1 MQYLFHNDLLIH
13 LIENPGSSSDKT
25 LDLCRSGA
33 VQGWVLGS
41 TVPLLVRAAQRSN
54 QQEQA
59 QQTLKELLSTLSVL
73 TQTADDLLQSIADES
88 TDFEVS
94 LTLSAAKEIAVDGIL
109 ALDPKPFAESGF
121 PAGTPED
128 WEWIHTK
135 KSDCVPLLNIP
146 AGYHEILNDIET
158 NMNTVIRSGH
168 FILGPQVEK
177 LESAI
182 ANYCGC
188 NYAVGV
194 SSGTD
199 ALLLAMM
206 AEGIGPGDEVIT
218 TPYTFFATAGCI
230 SRLGAKPVFVDI
242 EPATFNIDPDLI
254 EQKISAKTRAI
265 LPVHLYGQC
274 ADMDPVIEIAKR
286 HNLVII
292 EDAAQAIGSEYKF
305 RRAVSFGK
313 YGCFSFFPTKNLG
326 GFGDGGIITV
336 QDEVT
341 RNKLITLRAHGSN
354 PKYYHKYIGGNFRLD
369 ALQAGVVLAKLKYL
383 ESWTEKRRANA
394 QNYHRLFKTS
404 SLSEVISLPEEIFP
418 RHVYNQYIIQVHR
431 NRDDLRTFL
440 GGNNIATEVY
450 YPVPLHLQDCYKN
463 FGHQKGSFP
472 NSEQMA
478 NETLALPISQEVT
491 LQQQEYV
498 VKTISRYFS

>member
-13 LIENPGSSSDKT
+13 LIENPGSSNDKA

-41 TVPLLVRAAQRSN
+41 TVPSLVRAAQRSN

-59 QQTLKELLSTLSVL
+59 QQTLNELLSTLSIL
-73 TQTADDLLQSIADES
+73 TQTADDLKRSIADES

-94 LTLSAAKEIAVDGIL
+94 LALSAAKEIAVDGIL

-128 WEWIHTK
+128 WEKIHTK
-135 KSDCVPLLNIP
+135 KSDSVPLLNIP
-146 AGYHEILNDIET
+146 VGYHEILNDIET

-188 NYAVGV
+188 DYAVGV

-199 ALLLAMM
+199 ALLLALM

-242 EPATFNIDPDLI
+242 EPSTFNIDPDLI

-274 ADMDPVIEIAKR
+274 ADMDPLIEIAKH
-286 HNLVII
+286 HNLTII
-292 EDAAQAIGSEYKF
+292 EDAAQAIGAEYKF
-305 RRAVSFGK
+305 RRAGSFGK

-336 QDEVT
+336 QDEAT
-341 RNKLITLRAHGSN
+341 HDKLLTLRTHGSK

-369 ALQAGVVLAKLKYL
+369 ALQAGIVLAKLKYL

-440 GGNNIATEVY
+440 GENNIASEIY
-450 YPVPLHLQDCYKN
+450 YPVPLHLQDCYKDL
-463 FGHQKGSFP
+463 GHQKGSFP

>member
-13 LIENPGSSSDKT
+13 LIENPGSSNDKA

-41 TVPLLVRAAQRSN
+41 TVPLLVQAAQRSN

-59 QQTLKELLSTLSVL
+59 QQTLQELLSTLSIL

-94 LTLSAAKEIAVDGIL
+94 LALSAAKEISVDGIL
-109 ALDPKPFAESGF
+109 TLDPKPFDESGF

-128 WEWIHTK
+128 WEEIHTK
-135 KSDCVPLLNIP
+135 KSDSVPLLNIP
-146 AGYHEILNDIET
+146 VGYHEILNDIET

-188 NYAVGV
+188 DYAVGV

-242 EPATFNIDPDLI
+242 EPSTFNIDPELV

-274 ADMDPVIEIAKR
+274 ADMDPIMEIAKR

-292 EDAAQAIGSEYKF
+292 EDAAQAIGAEYKF
-305 RRAVSFGK
+305 RRAGSFGK

-336 QDEVT
+336 QDEAT
-341 RNKLITLRAHGSN
+341 RNKLTTLRVHGSK

-394 QNYHRLFKTS
+394 QNYRRLFKAS

-431 NRDDLRTFL
+431 NRDDLRNFL
-440 GGNNIATEVY
+440 GENNIATEVY

-463 FGHQKGSFP
+463 LGFQKGSFP

-491 LQQQEYV
+491 LQQQEHV
-498 VKTISRYFS
+498 VKTITSYFS

>member
-13 LIENPGSSSDKT
+13 LIENPGSPGDKA

-54 QQEQA
+54 QQEKA
-59 QQTLKELLSTLSVL
+59 QQILKELLSTLSLL
-73 TQTADDLLQSIADES
+73 TQTADDLLQSIANES

-94 LTLSAAKEIAVDGIL
+94 LALSAAKEIGVDGIL

-128 WEWIHTK
+128 WEEIPTK
-135 KSDCVPLLNIP
+135 KSDSVPLLNIP
-146 AGYHEILNDIET
+146 VGYHEILNDIET
-158 NMNTVIRSGH
+158 NMNAVIRSGH

-188 NYAVGV
+188 DYAVGV

-242 EPATFNIDPDLI
+242 EPSTFNIDPNLI
-254 EQKISAKTRAI
+254 EQKISPKTRAI

-274 ADMDPVIEIAKR
+274 ADMDPLIEIAKR

-292 EDAAQAIGSEYKF
+292 EDAAQAIGAEYKF
-305 RRAVSFGK
+305 RRAGSFGK

-336 QDEVT
+336 QDEAT
-341 RNKLITLRAHGSN
+341 RDKLVTLRVHGSK

-394 QNYHRLFKTS
+394 QNYHRLFKAS
-404 SLSEVISLPEEIFP
+404 SLSEIISLPEEIFP
-418 RHVYNQYIIQVHR
+418 RHVYNQFIIQVHR

-440 GGNNIATEVY
+440 GENNIATEVY
-450 YPVPLHLQDCYKN
+450 YPVPLHLQDCYKDLG
-463 FGHQKGSFP
+463 FQKGSFP

-491 LQQQEYV
+491 LQQQEHV
-498 VKTISRYFS
+498 VKTITSYFS